1 MAGIVDDSVL
11 YNDVIDIVTSP
22 YSNVDDRYRPDKQYK
37 YRLEMYVGDKAIE
50 AIKVLAVDIK
60 RDFQNE
66 FSQSMIVEAAVGL
79 GTYTHEIFPNK
90 QGLTAKLY
98 RQLVLTASN
107 GKVVSDAAE
116 VCWEYQCII
125 VGEQSPAMVASTE
138 ATADKETGDRSDI
151 VSIELQLIEQ
161 IVDEFRVVEVG
172 GIFKDCTV
180 KQVLELFFANVQN
193 VDTPPS
199 NLTVSAD
206 DYLEWNV
213 RNVVSGADIVDPDNI
228 RTYDHILIPHGT
240 RLVDLP
246 NYLQKTY
253 GVYKTGI
260 GYFFQKT
267 IWFIFPAY
275 HTRRYEDEAQTLT
288 IANIPANRMPGI
300 EKTYKVRDPI
310 SHYGKVYMLATGEVV
325 QKDHSERRQM
335 NEGNAYY
342 HVNADRIMD
351 VFSTTSANVTTI
363 VDEDHEVQAAVES
376 RIHTNFL
383 KLSKDAITHNAFV
396 ENSRLSRQVGS
407 HVQIRWENADID
419 QVYPGMPVL
428 LLYILDGNVAK
439 LYGTLQRID
448 QDSTAIE
455 PGPTEHR
462 HLRNA
467 VITVWVERDKTD

>member
-1 MAGIVDDSVL
+1 MAGLVDETAL
-11 YNDVIDIVTSP
+11 YNDVIDVITTQ
-22 YSNVDDRYRPDKQYK
+22 YDDVDERKRPDKHYR
-37 YRLEMYVGDKAIE
+37 YRLELYVGDTPYE
-50 AIKVLAVDIK
+50 AIKVVAVDVQ

-66 FSQSMIVEAAVGL
+66 FSESLIVEAVLGV
-79 GTYTHEIFPNK
+79 GTYAHAIYPNK

-98 RQLVLTASN
+98 RQLVLTSAN
-107 GKVVSDAAE
+107 GKIVTDSGEESWD
-116 VCWEYQCII
+116 YQCII
-125 VGEQSPAMVASTE
+125 VGDQSPSVVASTE
-138 ATADKETGDRSDI
+138 ATSDQETGDRSDVI
-151 VSIELQLIEQ
+151 NVELQLIEQ

-180 KQVLELFFANVQN
+180 KQILTLFFANVQRPE
-193 VDTPPS
+193 TPPS
-199 NLTVSAD
+199 SLTVTSE
-206 DYLEWNV
+206 DYLEWRLKNL
-213 RNVVSGADIVDPDNI
+213 VSGAHIIEPDNT
-228 RTYDHILIPHGT
+228 RVYDHIVIPHGT

-253 GVYKTGI
+253 GVYKTGM

-275 HTRRYEDEAQTLT
+275 HTRRYDSVEQTLT
-288 IANIPANRMPGI
+288 IANLPANRMPGV
-300 EKTYKVRDPI
+300 EKTYKVNDPI
-310 SHYGKVYMLATGEVV
+310 KHYGKVYMLATGDVV

-335 NEGNAYY
+335 NDGNAYY
-342 HVNADRIMD
+342 HVNADKVMD

-363 VDEDHEVQAAVES
+363 NDEDHEVQAAVES